1 MDNKRRHKRYSVTGS
16 AAVKY
21 EFAGQSR
28 VIHAL
33 ITDISLSGVGLYL
46 DVPLEDSI
54 DVSLDI
60 SFLSSTG
67 SIATDRVGGRIVYV
81 KKFQNVYFTGI
92 QFDEDISRN
101 NQPALFEHLDAVSLL
116 DG

>member
-46 DVPLEDSI
+46 DVPLEDSV
-54 DVSLDI
+54 DVLLEI
-60 SFLSSTG
+60 SFLSNTG
-67 SIATDRVGGRIVYV
+67 SIEADKVSGCIVYV
-81 KKFQNVYFTGI
+81 KKFQSIYFTGI
-92 QFDEDISRN
+92 QFHEEISRN
-101 NQPALFEHLDAVSLL
+101 NQPALFEHLNAVSLL